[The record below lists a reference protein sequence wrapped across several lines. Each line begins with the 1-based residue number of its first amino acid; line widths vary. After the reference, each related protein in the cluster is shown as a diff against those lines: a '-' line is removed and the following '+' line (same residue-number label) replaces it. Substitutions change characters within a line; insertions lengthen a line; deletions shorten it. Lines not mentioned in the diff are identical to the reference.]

1 MDETVL
7 DEPWFPKRVRI
18 SVTGIGVRLSD
29 SLLDR
34 IRSSVEAHGIQVD
47 RIHPSYATAA
57 SAATAPSGS
66 SGSSGPKEQGGDNKD
81 NNPISYY
88 NSPEAWIQYIEEKNE
103 NKPLFEANPF
113 WKDWVKTPSLA
124 LVPLDA
130 VPPPLK
136 PLFTT
141 QNEKIFK
148 SVAAFQKELDAF
160 EQESRQT
167 CVLSLQYIEWSW
179 LFNFG
184 NENWYNFADAQNS
197 IVVLNAKNGCGK
209 SNFFE
214 TLCLALFGEGFPSRD
229 SAHSAAVLNNRWT
242 STASA
247 TGAAGG
253 DHVVVVLLLLLLLLL
268 LLILLLLLL
277 LLILLFLL
285 LLLLLLL

>member
-1 MDETVL
+1 MSAWTKFATNYYQEQKKKN
-7 DEPWFPKRVRI
+7 PGYKF
-18 SVTGIGVRLSD
+18 SD
-29 SLLDR
+29 ALK
-34 IRSSVEAHGIQVD
+34 
-47 RIHPSYATAA
+47 AA
-57 SAATAPSGS
+57 AKLYKKPAAS
-66 SGSSGPKEQGGDNKD
+66 SGSSGPSGSSEASEKENKD

-130 VPPPLK
+130 VPPTLK

-141 QNEKIFK
+141 QNDKIFK

-167 CVLSLQYIEWSW
+167 CVLSLQYLEWSW

-184 NENWYNFADAQNS
+184 SENWYNFTDSQNS

-214 TLCLALFGEGFPSRD
+214 TICLALFGEGFPSRD

-247 TGAAGG
+247 TGVAGNSINELRPRTTPSG
-253 DHVVVVLLLLLLLLL
+253 IAQLWRWTQTSAGTLWQQL
-268 LLILLLLLL
+268 
-277 LLILLFLL
+277 
-285 LLLLLLL
+285 